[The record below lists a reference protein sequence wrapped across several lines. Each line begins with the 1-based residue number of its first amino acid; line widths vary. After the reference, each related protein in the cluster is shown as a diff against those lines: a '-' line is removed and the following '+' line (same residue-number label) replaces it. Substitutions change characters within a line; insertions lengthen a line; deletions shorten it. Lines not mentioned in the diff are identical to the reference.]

1 MFTVLI
7 FLSVIIAALLIIV
20 VLLQA
25 GKGEGLSGSIGG
37 GVGNM
42 GQMFGTRRT
51 ADFLSKSTWWLG
63 GSMLV
68 LAIVINLF
76 FLPSSSEQQRE
87 SIIQRSQQQAV
98 PTTPSL
104 PPATQQGTQEG
115 ETSSPLPNTDNDSD

>member
-1 MFTVLI
+1 MYTLLMVI
-7 FLSVIIAALLIIV
+7 SVIIAALLIVI

-25 GKGEGLSGSIGG
+25 GKGEGLSGAIGG

-68 LAIVINLF
+68 LAILINLF
-76 FLPSSSEQQRE
+76 FLPTSVDQQRE
-87 SIIQRSQQQAV
+87 SIIQSTQQRAV
-98 PTTPSL
+98 PTSPAL
-104 PPATQQGTQEG
+104 PPVAAPTEQIPTQQQQ
-115 ETSSPLPNTDNDSD
+115 PDNE

>member
-1 MFTVLI
+1 MYTLLI
-7 FLSVIIAALLIIV
+7 VISVIIAALLIVI

-25 GKGEGLSGSIGG
+25 GKGEGLSGAIGG

-68 LAIVINLF
+68 LAILINLF
-76 FLPSSSEQQRE
+76 FLPTSVEQQRE
-87 SIIQRSQQQAV
+87 SIIQSTQQRAV
-98 PTTPSL
+98 PTSPAL
-104 PPATQQGTQEG
+104 PPATAPAEQTPTQQQQ
-115 ETSSPLPNTDNDSD
+115 PDNE

>member
-1 MFTVLI
+1 MYTLLI
-7 FLSVIIAALLIIV
+7 VLSVIIAALLIVI

-25 GKGEGLSGSIGG
+25 GKGEGLSGAIGG

-68 LAIVINLF
+68 LAILINLF
-76 FLPSSSEQQRE
+76 FLPTSVDQQRE
-87 SIIQRSQQQAV
+87 SIIQSTQQRAV
-98 PTTPSL
+98 PTSPAL
-104 PPATQQGTQEG
+104 PPAAAPTEQIPTQQQQ
-115 ETSSPLPNTDNDSD
+115 PDNE